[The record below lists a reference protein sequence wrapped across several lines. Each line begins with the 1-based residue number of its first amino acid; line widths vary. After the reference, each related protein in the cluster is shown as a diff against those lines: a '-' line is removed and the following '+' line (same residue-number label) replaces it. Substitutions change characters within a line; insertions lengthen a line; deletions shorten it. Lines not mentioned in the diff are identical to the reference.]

1 MLSLID
7 IHKTYTL
14 GPIDVEVLR
23 GVSMELAGGDF
34 VSIMGP
40 SGSGK
45 STLMNIMGLL
55 DQPSR
60 GSYLLDGRDM
70 STISDSELSRLRNAK
85 IGFVFQ
91 SFHLLPRMTALEN
104 ASLPLVYRGLK
115 PREVDRR
122 ARRMLDRVDMLDRAE
137 HKPHEL
143 SGGQQQRVAIA
154 RALIGEPALVLAD
167 EPTGALDPD
176 TGAEI
181 LQLFQQLNR
190 DDGATLVI
198 ITHDHGVARQCQ
210 RQMSIANGRLQ
221 EAAARA
227 G

>member
-1 MLSLID
+1 MLTLID

-14 GPIDVEVLR
+14 GPLDVEVLR
-23 GVSMELAGGDF
+23 GVSMELAAGDF

-70 STISDSELSRLRNAK
+70 STLSDSELSRLRNAK

-104 ASLPLVYRGLK
+104 VSLPLVYRGLK
-115 PREVDRR
+115 PREIDRR
-122 ARRMLDRVDMLDRAE
+122 ARRMLERVAMLDRAE
-137 HKPHEL
+137 HKPREL

-181 LQLFQQLNR
+181 LHLFQQLNR

-210 RQMSIANGRLQ
+210 RQMSIAHGRLR
-221 EAAARA
+221 EAAARV